1 MWQCGQCS
9 IPDATV
15 RRHNEQVT
23 SGTPSYYPRF
33 RRRGGAAFRRRRFIA
48 SALAL
53 SH

>member
-9 IPDATV
+9 APDSTV
-15 RRHNEQVT
+15 RRHSEQVS
-23 SGTPSYYPRF
+23 SGKPFYYARF